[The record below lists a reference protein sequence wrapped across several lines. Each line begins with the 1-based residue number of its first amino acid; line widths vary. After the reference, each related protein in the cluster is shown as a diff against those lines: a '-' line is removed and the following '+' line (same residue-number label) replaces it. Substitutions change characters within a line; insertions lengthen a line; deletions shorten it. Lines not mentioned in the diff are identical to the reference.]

1 MKKFFLMIIA
11 VVVIS
16 SGCQNEADVDIMTTT
31 NPLRVITKA
40 AVKEEVSVSSIIPQ
54 GSDYHHYE
62 PSAKELAR
70 VYRAK
75 YFLCVGEASEP
86 FVKTIKAN
94 APSSLKIIEMSR
106 FLKDNQN
113 FDANDPHFWLS
124 PLASMLVM
132 DIINNNVS
140 NDIGVNINYQNNYN
154 LLSDLSYQYQT
165 VSDNNNQAPI
175 IVDHDG
181 LAYLQ
186 LDYNFNVINIYGKN
200 EEQEPSSQDIANLVT
215 MIKANGI
222 TTIYCFEYNS
232 HIKIVDTIE
241 HETGVNVATLDTLLK
256 VENFDSYLTGLTSNL
271 EQFQKV
277 K

>member
-1 MKKFFLMIIA
+1 MKKFFLMMLAIVFIA
-11 VVVIS
+11 
-16 SGCQNEADVDIMTTT
+16 SGCYREVDIDVMTTT
-31 NPLRVITKA
+31 NPLSVITKA
-40 AVKEEVSVSSIIPQ
+40 AVSDEVSVSSIIPQ

-75 YFLCVGEASEP
+75 YFVCVGEASEP

-94 APSSLKIIEMSR
+94 APSSLKIIEISNY
-106 FLKDNQN
+106 LKDNPN
-113 FDANDPHFWLS
+113 FDTNDPHFWLS

-132 DIINNNVS
+132 DIIKNNVS
-140 NDIGVNINYQNNYN
+140 NDIGVNTNYQNNYN
-154 LLSDLSYQYQT
+154 SLSNLSNQYQI
-165 VSDNNNQAPI
+165 VSDIDNQAPI

-181 LAYLQ
+181 LAYLKYN
-186 LDYNFNVINIYGKN
+186 YNFNVVNIYGKN

-215 MIKANGI
+215 MIKVNNI

-232 HIKIVDTIE
+232 HMQIVDTIKN
-241 HETGVNVATLDTLLK
+241 ETGVNIATLDTLLN
-256 VENFDSYLTGLTSNL
+256 VENFDSYLSGLTNNL
-271 EQFQKV
+271 EQIKNV